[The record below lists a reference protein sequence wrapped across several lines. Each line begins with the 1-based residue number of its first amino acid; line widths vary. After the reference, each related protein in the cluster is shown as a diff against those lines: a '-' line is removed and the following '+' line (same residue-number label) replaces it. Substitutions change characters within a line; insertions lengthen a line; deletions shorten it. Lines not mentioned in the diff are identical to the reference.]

1 MFQALAAYNQAAEY
15 SRFGTEMALEA
26 KHDLLVGKHLKE
38 LLTPAPDQTFSTLS
52 QQLMLDIVLNLA
64 DNEVIDV
71 KKLKSVA
78 LETSFSDKGEA
89 GYQAD
94 LAKLKQ
100 AALVELKR

>member
-1 MFQALAAYNQAAEY
+1 
-15 SRFGTEMALEA
+15 
-26 KHDLLVGKHLKE
+26 
-38 LLTPAPDQTFSTLS
+38 
-52 QQLMLDIVLNLA
+52 MLDIVLNLG